1 MHGKSNYFNEDTI
14 VALSGALGGAIALV
28 RISGIR
34 SAQILSKLTGK
45 STEAFIP
52 RVATRTDLFSNKK
65 NKIDDAVVVY
75 FQNPNSFT
83 GEDLVEF
90 SIHAS
95 SYVAQSLISEIISL
109 GARQALPGEFSFRAI
124 RSGKIT
130 LDQAQAIP
138 ELIESKNQTAAELAL
153 EKMSG
158 LQNKWV
164 REISEEL
171 KQAAMLSE
179 IGIDFSDQDIEELDL
194 KKLKEKIK
202 LILPKLE
209 QVEKSFER
217 GKQIQNGIPT
227 AIIGMPNAGKS
238 SFFNVLL
245 GEDRS
250 IVSEIAGT
258 TRDVVRESITLK
270 NDKRSATL
278 KISDTAGI
286 RKSEDHVESQG
297 IERSKKTARE
307 SELVLCV
314 VDSKKPEIDQI
325 KKILNDAKT
334 PEQRIVVLL
343 NKCDLLSNDEKI
355 NLKIEFNKLGSV
367 NPVFIS
373 SRTGE
378 GMDEVISAILQ
389 IVSDKVIRAPG
400 ELVITHVNHLNA
412 VRQSREDLNRAIQAP
427 EYELFAADIRQ
438 CLAHLSGLI
447 GETTTD
453 DILGKIFSEFCIGK

>member
-14 VALSGALGGAIALV
+14 VALSGALGGAIATV
-28 RISGIR
+28 RFSGKN
-34 SAQILSKLTGK
+34 SLQILSKLTGK
-45 STEAFIP
+45 STQEFIP
-52 RVATRTDLFSNKK
+52 RVATRSNLFNQNK
-65 NKIDDAVVVY
+65 NKIDDSVVVF

-83 GEDLVEF
+83 GEDSVEI

-95 SYVAQSLISEIISL
+95 AYIAQTLISEIIKL
-109 GARQALPGEFSFRAI
+109 GGRQALPGEFSFRAV

-164 REISEEL
+164 KEVSAQLRQS
-171 KQAAMLSE
+171 AMLSE
-179 IGIDFSDQDIEELDL
+179 IGIDFSDQDIEELEL
-194 KKLKEKIK
+194 KRLKEQVKD
-202 LILPKLE
+202 ILPKLE

-217 GKQIQNGIPT
+217 GKQIQNGVPT

-238 SFFNVLL
+238 SFFNLLL

-270 NDKRSATL
+270 NESKSATL
-278 KISDTAGI
+278 RLSDTAGI
-286 RKSEDHVESQG
+286 RKSVDQIESLG
-297 IERSKKTARE
+297 IEKSKNAASE
-307 SELVLCV
+307 SELVICV
-314 VDSKKPEIDQI
+314 VDSKNPEINQV
-325 KKILNDAKT
+325 KKILEDITQVNK
-334 PEQRIVVLL
+334 RVVIVL
-343 NKCDLLSNDEKI
+343 NKSDLVNKEECKKLLELFSNI
-355 NLKIEFNKLGSV
+355 CTIE
-367 NPVFIS
+367 PVFVS
-373 SRTGE
+373 SQTGR
-378 GMDEVISAILQ
+378 GIDEVISVILKAI
-389 IVSDKVIRAPG
+389 SDKVIRAPG
-400 ELVITHVNHLNA
+400 ELVLTHINHLNA
-412 VRQSREDLNRAIQAP
+412 IRQSKEDLRRAINAP

-447 GETTTD
+447 GETSTD
-453 DILGKIFSEFCIGK
+453 DILGKLFSEFCIGK